1 MKFTRTRV
9 TDTHLNTKL
18 AYLLLFIGVS
28 GISSAAVLIRLTNAP
43 ALIIASYR
51 MVISALIILVIAVF
65 RHSFYR
71 INWQEKEVMLSFLS
85 GIILALHFWS
95 WISSLKYT
103 SVSSS
108 TIIVTTQPI
117 FVILGSWLLFD
128 EKISLRS
135 IGYLSLAFAG
145 SALIGYADTY
155 LGDQVLLG
163 DGLAFIG
170 AVTFAGYL
178 ILGKI
183 IRKKMDI
190 WTYAGISYSSS
201 ALMLIMLSIGTS
213 TANYAITTNDLL
225 IFTMLAL
232 LSTVVG
238 HTIFNW
244 LIKYIGATT
253 VSISILGE
261 PIGATI
267 LAAIILKEYPN
278 ITQIAGGIIVIFG
291 VAMFLKTQTINK
303 S

>member
-1 MKFTRTRV
+1 
-9 TDTHLNTKL
+9 
-18 AYLLLFIGVS
+18 
-28 GISSAAVLIRLTNAP
+28 
-43 ALIIASYR
+43 

-65 RHSFYR
+65 RHSIYR